1 MRDVCKYFRFPPTL
15 RASPRRLRRCAA
27 CALPSGGPRRG
38 VGAGGAAGPSVI
50 GSRHWC
56 ARVCDCPRIHLYEVE
71 YKLEGMIVVP
81 THKNC
86 GASLNDKQADKFQ
99 KELVKSWGFEDEDDD
114 DD

>member
-1 MRDVCKYFRFPPTL
+1 MRRSPG
-15 RASPRRLRRCAA
+15 RAGDR
-27 CALPSGGPRRG
+27 
-38 VGAGGAAGPSVI
+38 AGPSVI

-99 KELVKSWGFEDEDDD
+99 KELVKSWGFEGDDEDDD
-114 DD
+114 